1 MPFTLL
7 VEGVDDV
14 VWLGEFDDPEGEGEK
29 AGGDEEV
36 GVCEGDGELEVVS
49 KFWSDSEVD
58 DAEEED
64 GGDDEVVGVCDGV
77 VDASVDE
84 CSVDDCCVDEG
95 VDKGVVDGVGVVEAW
110 VELGVVDDC
119 CEVELSDVGEDEA
132 VVEESTKSDREDA
145 RDATDAVLVAED
157 MGAELLPPSVDVGCE
172 EDVFADAV
180 SEAWVVCA
188 DECSVVAESDAVGD
202 EADWA

>member
-132 VVEESTKSDREDA
+132 VVEES
-145 RDATDAVLVAED
+145 
-157 MGAELLPPSVDVGCE
+157 SVDVGCE